1 MLTGVSN
8 FWTFERP
15 ATKNGRADE
24 GEGKGKCLR
33 AGREGEMSLS
43 ETAPQL
49 GGMARTGTKNPTAEE
64 SMESLVLSQTS
75 IESMEAAVLRAPV
88 DIAPP
93 SPKFSKPRLNRVPF
107 LYTDVAKKAFRDP
120 KTLRP
125 GSAALLKS
133 AERNMESTTDFFG
146 GETGTSRPPRVG
158 EADTLLRN
166 TQARSGRLSAPPGGS
181 FAGASASNLG
191 ALLASTKRKSKTKRP
206 ELFAL
211 EAEQRALESETK
223 AAERQEFERMRD
235 AGTEY
240 IMQLTK
246 QFNDLKKQRVDM
258 EREYSL
264 LLDRKAAVRPYQP
277 YPFDHH
283 ILPHP

>member
-1 MLTGVSN
+1 
-8 FWTFERP
+8 
-15 ATKNGRADE
+15 
-24 GEGKGKCLR
+24 
-33 AGREGEMSLS
+33 
-43 ETAPQL
+43 
-49 GGMARTGTKNPTAEE
+49 
-64 SMESLVLSQTS
+64 MESFVLSQTS
-75 IESMEAAVLRAPV
+75 VESMEAAVLRAPV

-133 AERNMESTTDFFG
+133 AERNVDSFNTADFFG
-146 GETGTSRPPRVG
+146 GEAGTSRPPRIG
-158 EADTLLRN
+158 EADALLRS

-181 FAGASASNLG
+181 FAASASNLG

-246 QFNDLKKQRVDM
+246 QCNDLKKQRVDM

-264 LLDRKAAVRPYQP
+264 LLDRKAAVDADAKGEEHRKAAINAQRVQDLEAKLEYWMQVISLSCRSHS
-277 YPFDHH
+277 FESQ
-283 ILPHP
+283 LC